1 MLQAW
6 WKNQDREERSWSTWW
21 ETRMAWNMLEATLR
35 AARVMIWGEKIHEV
49 VIWFLRKIMSKFPR
63 HICKETHQIEV
74 LLRE

>member
-1 MLQAW
+1 
-6 WKNQDREERSWSTWW
+6 
-21 ETRMAWNMLEATLR
+21 MAWNMLEATLR